1 MNNPES
7 SPAPD
12 PAFAI
17 ALLREVGA
25 GLKQRFAAWQ
35 AVHEVE
41 DMMRAFR
48 ALDDAAVDRIA
59 SALQAEYPDV
69 AWVGDELKGADA
81 WEQAKTGRF
90 WACDPVDG
98 AVQFLRAI
106 PQWCISLTL
115 VEDGQAA
122 LTVIFDAVHDELFH
136 AIAGGGAFLNG
147 RPITVNARRSHVMG
161 VLATSQPPFV
171 KDRDI
176 IALAGKSLAALVAE
190 AGAVRNLGPTSLQLA
205 YVACGRL
212 DAFWEYGEDTFN
224 CLGGS
229 LLVRE
234 AGGVATAIDGA
245 PYALQAEG
253 IVAAP
258 APVHATVMA
267 RLAGL

>member
-1 MNNPES
+1 MQPFNP
-7 SPAPD
+7 PFA

-17 ALLREVGA
+17 ALLRTVGA
-25 GLKQRFAAWQ
+25 GLRQRFATWQ

-41 DMMRAFR
+41 EMMAAFR
-48 ALDDAAVDRIA
+48 TLDDAAVDKIA
-59 SALQAEYPDV
+59 SALLAEYPDI
-69 AWVGDELKGADA
+69 AWIGDELKGADA
-81 WEQAKTGRF
+81 WEKAKTGRF
-90 WACDPVDG
+90 WACDPIDG

-106 PQWCISLTL
+106 PQWCMSLTL

-122 LTVIFDAVHDELFH
+122 MTVIFDPVHDELFH
-136 AIAGGGAFLNG
+136 AVAGGGAFLNG
-147 RPITVNARRSHVMG
+147 RPVAVNPRRSHAMG
-161 VLATSQPPFV
+161 LLATSQPPFI
-171 KDRDI
+171 KDRET
-176 IALAGKSLAALVAE
+176 IAMTGKSLSALVAE

-234 AGGVATAIDGA
+234 AGGVATGLDGT
-245 PYALQAEG
+245 PYALQAQG